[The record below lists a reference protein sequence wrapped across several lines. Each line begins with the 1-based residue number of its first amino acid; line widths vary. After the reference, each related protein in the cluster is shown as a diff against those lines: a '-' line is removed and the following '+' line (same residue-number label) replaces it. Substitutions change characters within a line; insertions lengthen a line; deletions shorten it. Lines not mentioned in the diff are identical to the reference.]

1 VNAALRVVIA
11 DDHYLVREGV
21 RQALEGTD
29 EIDVVAA
36 VGTAPELEVVV
47 DAEQPDAVVT
57 DIRMPPHNR
66 TDGIDAARS
75 IRLAHPDIGV
85 LVLSQYN
92 DPSYARRL
100 LEDGVAGVGYLLK
113 ERVGDPTRLIA
124 AVREVAGG
132 GSIVDPEV
140 VSALVARTERDPRSP
155 MATLTNRERDVLAAM
170 AEGRTNA
177 SIAENLHLSVS
188 SIEKYSSSIFSKLGL
203 FDESDLH
210 RRVAA
215 VLAYLDDRGRAE
227 PL

>member
-1 VNAALRVVIA
+1 MNARLRVVIA

-21 RQALEGTD
+21 RQALERTD
-29 EIDVVAA
+29 DIDVVAT
-36 VGTAPELEVVV
+36 VGTAPELEAVVTT
-47 DAEQPDAVVT
+47 DRPDAVVT

-66 TDGIDAARS
+66 TDGIDAARR
-75 IRLAHPDIGV
+75 IRLAYPETGV

-92 DPSYARRL
+92 DPSYARQL
-100 LEDGVAGVGYLLK
+100 LADGVAGLGYLLK
-113 ERVGDPTRLIA
+113 ERVGDPMRLIA
-124 AVREVAGG
+124 AVEEVARG

-140 VSALVARTERDPRSP
+140 VSSLVARTDRDPHSP
-155 MATLTNRERDVLAAM
+155 TARLTDRERDVLAAM

-177 SIAENLHLSVS
+177 SIAEQLHLSVS

-203 FDESDLH
+203 FDEPDLH
-210 RRVAA
+210 RRVTA